1 MYNIPKAVQ
10 STPSEEILFE
20 VKGMALYTQQLLA
33 ETLKALMREK
43 KLDSITVQ
51 ELVDRAKVNRKTF
64 YYHFHGISDL
74 VNWLYAAELSRLID
88 TTEISPVTW
97 TDLFLRIISRIRE
110 ESTYL
115 RAIIDSG
122 YGPEFRLSMS
132 RYFDR
137 MLTKF
142 VSAAM
147 GIYEQ
152 EHNITLKL
160 THMQVNFIIRYY
172 SMAFYAIVEEWLLK
186 GLKESESDFVNIMI
200 HLSNDNMYHSF
211 ASMHEE
217 NMRRGRPDN

>member
-1 MYNIPKAVQ
+1 
-10 STPSEEILFE
+10 
-20 VKGMALYTQQLLA
+20 MALYTQELLA
-33 ETLKALMREK
+33 QTLKALMREK

-74 VNWLYAAELSRLID
+74 VNWLYAAELSHMID
-88 TTEISPVTW
+88 TKEISPATW
-97 TDLFLRIISRIRE
+97 TELFLSIISRIRE

-132 RYFDR
+132 HYFDR

-147 GIYEQ
+147 KIYEQ
-152 EHNITLKL
+152 EHQVTLRL
-160 THMQVNFIIRYY
+160 SHMQVNFIIRYY

-186 GLKESESDFVNIMI
+186 GMKESEHDFVSIMI
-200 HLSNDNMYHSF
+200 HLSNDNMYRSF
-211 ASMHEE
+211 ATMHEE
-217 NMRRGRPDN
+217 NIHSARQAD